1 MSTYS
6 DMVNVKNTI
15 KLREML
21 EKMPPFCADYFR
33 GISNSTSTNTRVGY
47 CRNIRTFFQFIVD
60 RNPLYKDKTIDV
72 LSIDILEEITPLD
85 IDEYMEY
92 LDFYVLNGTEYRN
105 STSAKARNL
114 SAVSNMYQ
122 FFNKRKLIKNNPMNS
137 VERPKVHDKV
147 IISLDQEQI
156 FELMEVIENPEKMTE
171 RQKKIH
177 EFTVDRDRAIITVML
192 GTGIRVSELV
202 GLDVSDIDFNNYSLR
217 VLRKGGNEDFVFFGD
232 TVAEALYY
240 YLYAESS
247 EDVILEKSPR
257 EILLKD
263 EKSEEKALF
272 ISMKGQRMAVR
283 SVQAMVNR
291 YQELLNIN
299 KRITPHKLRSTF
311 GTTLYRETG
320 DIYLVADVLGHK
332 DVNTTKAH
340 YAAQSNQNRKRAA
353 DIVNLKKDY

>member
-6 DMVNVKNTI
+6 DLVNVKNTI

-33 GISNSTSTNTRVGY
+33 GVATATSSNTRVGY
-47 CRNIRTFFQFIVD
+47 CRNIHTFFQFITQK
-60 RNPLYKDKTIDV
+60 NPIYKDIPIHKLPIDV
-72 LSIDILEEITPLD
+72 LEQITPHD

-92 LDFYVLNGTEYRN
+92 LDYYVIDETEYRN

-122 FFNKRKLIKNNPMNS
+122 FFNKRKLIVNNPVNA
-137 VERPKVHDKV
+137 VERPKVHDKA
-147 IISLDQEQI
+147 IISLEQEQI
-156 FELMEVIENPEKMTE
+156 FELMEAIENPEKMTE

-177 EFTVDRDRAIITVML
+177 AFTVDRDRAIITVML

-202 GLDVSDIDFNNYSLR
+202 GLDISDIDYKNQSLR
-217 VLRKGGNEDFVFFGD
+217 VVRKGGNEDFVFYGD
-232 TVAEALYY
+232 AVAEALYY
-240 YLYAESS
+240 YLHAEAG
-247 EDVILEKSPR
+247 ENGIVEKSPR

-263 EKSEEKALF
+263 KVSDEKALF

-283 SVQAMVNR
+283 SVQAMVDR

-299 KRITPHKLRSTF
+299 KKITPHKLRSTF

-340 YAAQSNQNRKRAA
+340 YAAQSDQNRKRAA
-353 DIVNLKKDY
+353 DVVQIKKI